1 MKKSYVAET
10 SLRIHVEID
19 LGEVAQLI
27 QVLEPAAEEGSNNWT
42 AQELKRKL
50 ETLRREAVEEASREF
65 SRLATQS

>member
-27 QVLEPAAEEGSNNWT
+27 QVLEPAAEEGSNDWT
-42 AQELKRKL
+42 AKELKRKL